1 MGQASSPPASN
12 VAGIVGVKSLAFG
25 LHSRPGDAVSAV
37 MPAAS
42 RGVKTEIFEER
53 HEKVAWVL
61 CVPKGRSVE

>member
-1 MGQASSPPASN
+1 MRGPGIFA
-12 VAGIVGVKSLAFG
+12 AGVE
-25 LHSRPGDAVSAV
+25 R
-37 MPAAS
+37 